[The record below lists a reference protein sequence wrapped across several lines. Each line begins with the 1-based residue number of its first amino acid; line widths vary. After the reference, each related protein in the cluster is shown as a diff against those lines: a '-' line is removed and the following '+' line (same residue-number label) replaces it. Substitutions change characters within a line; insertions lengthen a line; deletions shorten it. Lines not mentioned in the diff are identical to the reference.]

1 MSMLGTTLLNEIVDK
16 EQFTDAAD
24 ILNKLR
30 TKVKSALHQTGDFN
44 DSTTDGMDCAVCIFN
59 DGSDQMQYAGANNPL
74 YLIRDA
80 VLTEYEADR
89 MPIGIHLLEEE
100 PFTNNVIELV
110 KGDLIYIF
118 SDGFYDQFGGENG
131 RKMFTRNF
139 KQMLIDIHQLEIAEQ
154 QKELE
159 QRFDQW
165 KGNYR
170 QIDDVLVIGMKV

>member
-1 MSMLGTTLLNEIVDK
+1 
-16 EQFTDAAD
+16 
-24 ILNKLR
+24 
-30 TKVKSALHQTGDFN
+30 
-44 DSTTDGMDCAVCIFN
+44 
-59 DGSDQMQYAGANNPL
+59 
-74 YLIRDA
+74 
-80 VLTEYEADR
+80 